1 VTSEDAIRLI
11 GLSHLLQPPLTTLL
25 ARRLGLRSAFSS
37 LPPIAFGVAQN
48 MAVAAVALPTL
59 LGVFIAW
66 QAPEIVAQGSAWS
79 VALATSL
86 FWTFRL
92 ERQLRAIG
100 PMLTGKNR
108 FFHPVLTAIFVVQG
122 PLLAILV
129 LAIRV
134 SGIAR

>member
-1 VTSEDAIRLI
+1 MTTEAAIRLI
-11 GLSHLLQPPLTTLL
+11 GISHLLQPPLTTLL
-25 ARRLGLRSAFSS
+25 ARRLGLRAAFES

-48 MAVAAVALPTL
+48 MAVAAVALPTS

-66 QAPEIVAQGSAWS
+66 RAHEIAAHGSAWI

-122 PLLAILV
+122 PLLAAIV
-129 LAIRV
+129 LAT
-134 SGIAR
+134 SAFG